1 MREILYTVA
10 RNRPLTRGVF
20 ELTLEGDTSPITA
33 PGQFLELKLPGLYLR
48 RPISVCDW
56 REGSATVVC
65 RVVGAGTALL
75 QKLLPGDT
83 LPALAGLGSGY
94 ELAACGD
101 RPLLVGGGAGVP
113 PLYGLCRRLLLL
125 GKRPAVLLGFNTGDE
140 CFYEDEFR
148 ALGVP
153 VTVTTADGSRG
164 VRGFVTD
171 ALACLDF
178 TDFCACGPEPM
189 FRALLRATSKPG
201 QLSLEARMGCGFGAC
216 MGCTIETA
224 DGPRRICKDG
234 PVFKREALLWQ
245 I

>member
-1 MREILYTVA
+1 MNEIVYELTK
-10 RNRPLTRGVF
+10 NRPLTADVF
-20 ELTLEGDTSPITA
+20 ELTLAGDTSPITA

-56 REGSATVVC
+56 RENRVTLVV
-65 RVVGAGTALL
+65 RAVGAGTALL
-75 QKLLPGDT
+75 QKMAPGGT
-83 LPALAGLGSGY
+83 LPALAGLGNGY
-94 ELAACGD
+94 ALSACGS

-113 PLYGLCRRLLLL
+113 PLYGLCRRLLLS
-125 GKRPAVLLGFNTGDE
+125 GRRPAVVLGFNTGAE

-164 VRGFVTD
+164 ARGFVTD
-171 ALACLDF
+171 ALAGLGF

-189 FRALLRATSKPG
+189 FRALLRATDKPG

-216 MGCTIETA
+216 MGCTVETA
-224 DGPRRICKDG
+224 GGPRRVCRDG
-234 PVFKREALLWQ
+234 PVFRREELLWQ